1 MADNSISSNKIM
13 STRSLWRLGATHA
26 SCIWR
31 AKKAISANFSP
42 LSFKDEDAIVATH
55 PHEIDHR
62 SLVISESTR
71 ALQQACFPGRINGKV
86 ARDRGPSRI

>member
-1 MADNSISSNKIM
+1 MKTDFAEAGQMADNSISSNKIM

-31 AKKAISANFSP
+31 ANKAISVNFSP
-42 LSFKDEDAIVATH
+42 LSFKDEDAIDATH

-62 SLVISESTR
+62 SLVISGSTR
-71 ALQQACFPGRINGKV
+71 AFCTKHVLQAG
-86 ARDRGPSRI
+86 

>member
-13 STRSLWRLGATHA
+13 SSRSLWRLGATHA

-31 AKKAISANFSP
+31 ANKAISVNFSP
-42 LSFKDEDAIVATH
+42 LSFTDEDAIDATH

-62 SLVISESTR
+62 SLVISERTR
-71 ALQQACFPGRINGKV
+71 AFCTKHV
-86 ARDRGPSRI
+86 S